1 VGSCEINRCAL
12 QFDECPEMIPRML
25 SSMKKRILYLL
36 VLISSIAG
44 VWGSAWAATT
54 PPFDVLA
61 REAYLLDLSTNTVLY
76 EKNADAIMPPAS
88 MSKLMTV
95 YMVFEALA
103 NGEFALEDTFPVSE
117 KAWRMQGSKMFVGL
131 NEDITIADLLR
142 GVIVQSGND
151 ACIVLAE
158 GIAGS
163 EEFFAE
169 MMTDKGQAMGLTGS
183 TFANATGWPHEQHMM
198 TAHDLAKLAQQL
210 IEEFPDYY
218 GLFAEKSFTYGLSLD
233 GKPITQPNR
242 NPILGSILGADG
254 LKTGHTEASGY
265 GLTASAVREG
275 RRLVLVL
282 NGLGSVRQRSISS
295 ERFLQWGFRN
305 FETYE
310 VLKAGDVV
318 DEAPVWLGE
327 QALVPL
333 VIAEDLTLTLTRRD
347 RRKMTASIAYTS
359 PIPAGIIQGTPI
371 ARLVLEGPD
380 MGTRTIPLLAGTDI
394 EKVGPFGKIGSAVE
408 FLLLGKS
415 GSQ

>member
-1 VGSCEINRCAL
+1 
-12 QFDECPEMIPRML
+12 
-25 SSMKKRILYLL
+25 MKKQFLRSL
-36 VLISSIAG
+36 VFTLSITGSIAG
-44 VWGSAWAATT
+44 VWGSASAEVT

-61 REAYLLDLSTNTVLY
+61 REAYLLDLSTNTVLF
-76 EKNADAIMPPAS
+76 EKNAYALMPPAS

-131 NEDITIADLLR
+131 KENISIADLLR

-169 MMTDKGQAMGLTGS
+169 MMTDKAQSIGLTGS
-183 TFANATGWPHEQHMM
+183 TFANATGWPHEEHMM
-198 TAHDLAKLAQQL
+198 TAHDLAKLAQL
-210 IEEFPDYY
+210 LVEEFPEYY
-218 GLFAEKSFTYGLSLD
+218 RLFAEKSFTYGVSLD

-242 NPILGSILGADG
+242 NPILGSIEGADG
-254 LKTGHTEASGY
+254 LKTGHTVASGY
-265 GLTASAVREG
+265 GLTASAERDG

-282 NGLGSVRQRSISS
+282 NGLNSVRQRSISS

-305 FETYE
+305 FDTYE
-310 VLKAGDVV
+310 VFKAGDIV

-327 QALVPL
+327 QAMVPL
-333 VIAEDLTLTLTRRD
+333 VIADDLTLTLTRRD

-359 PIPAGIIQGTPI
+359 PIPAGIMKGTPI

-380 MGTRTIPLLAGTDI
+380 MGTRTIPLLAGADI
-394 EKVGPFGKIGSAVE
+394 EKVGPFGKIGSAIE

>member
-1 VGSCEINRCAL
+1 MNRRTL
-12 QFDECPEMIPRML
+12 QFGQSPEMIPRML
-25 SSMKKRILYLL
+25 PNMKKRLL
-36 VLISSIAG
+36 RFCVLTFGTLG
-44 VWGSAWAATT
+44 VWGGMWGGAAAEVL

-61 REAYLLDLSTNTVLY
+61 REAYLLDMSTNTVLF
-76 EKNADAIMPPAS
+76 EKNADASMPPAS
-88 MSKLMTV
+88 MSKLMTI

-103 NGEFALEDTFPVSE
+103 NGEFSMDDTFPVSE

-131 NEDITIADLLR
+131 KENITIADLLR

-169 MMTDKGQAMGLTGS
+169 MMTDKAQSIGLTGS
-183 TFANATGWPHEQHMM
+183 TFANATGWPHENHMM
-198 TAHDLAKLAQQL
+198 TAHDLAVLAKQL

-218 GLFAEKSFTYGLSLD
+218 PLFAETSFTYGVSLD
-233 GKPITQPNR
+233 GKPIKQPNR
-242 NPILGSILGADG
+242 NPVLGSIEGADG

-265 GLTASAVREG
+265 GLTASAVRDG

-282 NGLGSVRQRSISS
+282 NGLNSVRQRSISS

-305 FETYE
+305 FDTYE
-310 VLKAGDVV
+310 VFKAGDIV

-327 QALVPL
+327 QAMIPL

-347 RRKMTASIAYTS
+347 RRKMTAIVAYTS
-359 PIPAGIIQGTPI
+359 PIPAGIIKGTPI
-371 ARLVLEGPD
+371 ARLILEGPD
-380 MGTRTIPLLAGTDI
+380 MGTQTIPLLAGADI
-394 EKVGPFGKIGSAVE
+394 EKVGPFGKIGSAIE

-415 GSQ
+415 GTQ